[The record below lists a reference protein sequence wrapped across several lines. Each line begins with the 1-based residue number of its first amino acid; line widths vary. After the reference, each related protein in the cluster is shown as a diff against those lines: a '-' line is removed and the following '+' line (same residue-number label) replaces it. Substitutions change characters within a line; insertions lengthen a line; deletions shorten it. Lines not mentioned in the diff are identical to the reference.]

1 MFPQLL
7 SPIMCAGPAK
17 TESARKYF
25 SPGKLVHFLV
35 QKYRHIPWL
44 GKIQGIFLLYAILEI
59 YL

>member
-1 MFPQLL
+1 
-7 SPIMCAGPAK
+7 MCAGPAK

-44 GKIQGIFLLYAILEI
+44 GKIQGIFPLYAILEI